1 MAELKVELNQINNN
15 VTVDE
20 TNVNVNLT
28 EQAVDVTLGTS
39 GPQGPRGTSLLNGVG
54 APSAGLGIIGD
65 FYLNTSNMNL
75 YGPKTES
82 GWGSPTDL
90 VGSQELG
97 YVHIQEVA
105 SATWSVTH
113 GLGFVPNITVVDTAG
128 TVVEGSY
135 SYPNSNTVVLTFIGA
150 FSGRAYLS

>member
-1 MAELKVELNQINNN
+1 MAELKVEIDQIVNN
-15 VTVDE
+15 VTIDE
-20 TNVNVNLT
+20 ENVVI
-28 EQAVDVTLGTS
+28 ELGTS
-39 GPQGPRGTSLLNGVG
+39 GPQGGRGTGILNGTT
-54 APSAGLGIIGD
+54 APDNSIGIIGD
-65 FYLNTSNMNL
+65 FFLNTTNMNL

-97 YVHIQEVA
+97 YVHIQSVP
-105 SATWSVTH
+105 SAVWNVTH
-113 GLGFVPNITVVDTAG
+113 GLGFTPNITVVDTAG

-135 SYPNSNTVVLTFIGA
+135 NYPNSSTVVLTFIGA

>member
-1 MAELKVELNQINNN
+1 MPELKVELNQINNN
-15 VTVDE
+15 VSIDE
-20 TNVNVNLT
+20 TNVDISLT
-28 EQAVDVTLGTS
+28 EQIVDVTLGTS
-39 GPQGPRGTSLLNGVG
+39 GPQGPRGTSLLNGAGV
-54 APSAGLGIIGD
+54 PSPTLGIIGD

-82 GWGSPTDL
+82 GWGNPTDL

-97 YVHIQEVA
+97 YVHIQENA

>member
-1 MAELKVELNQINNN
+1 MAELKVEIDQIVNN
-15 VTVDE
+15 VTIDE
-20 TNVNVNLT
+20 ENVVI
-28 EQAVDVTLGTS
+28 ELGTS
-39 GPQGPRGTSLLNGVG
+39 GPQGGRGTGILNGTT
-54 APSAGLGIIGD
+54 APDNSIGIIGD
-65 FYLNTSNMNL
+65 FFLNTTNMNL

-97 YVHIQEVA
+97 YVHIQSVPA
-105 SATWSVTH
+105 SVWNITH
-113 GLGFVPNITVVDTAG
+113 GLGFTPNITVVDTAG

-135 SYPNSNTVVLTFIGA
+135 NYPNSSTVVLSFVGA

>member
-1 MAELKVELNQINNN
+1 MPDLKVEINQVNNS
-15 VTVDE
+15 VSVDE
-20 TNVNVNLT
+20 TNVNINLT
-28 EQAVDVTLGTS
+28 EQISNVEIGTS

-54 APSAGLGIIGD
+54 APSLSTGIIGD

-75 YGPKTES
+75 YGPKTNS

-105 SATWSVTH
+105 SATWNITH

-135 SYPNSNTVVLTFIGA
+135 NYPNSNTVVLTFVGG

>member
-1 MAELKVELNQINNN
+1 MAELKVEIDQIVNNITIDEEN
-15 VTVDE
+15 VVIE
-20 TNVNVNLT
+20 
-28 EQAVDVTLGTS
+28 LGTS
-39 GPQGPRGTSLLNGVG
+39 GPQGGRGTGILNGTT
-54 APSAGLGIIGD
+54 APNNTIGIIGD
-65 FYLNTSNMNL
+65 FFLNTTNMNL

-97 YVHIQEVA
+97 YVHIQSVP
-105 SATWSVTH
+105 SAVWNVTH
-113 GLGFVPNITVVDTAG
+113 GLGFTPNITVVDTAG

-135 SYPNSNTVVLTFIGA
+135 NYPNSNTVVLTFIGA

>member
-1 MAELKVELNQINNN
+1 MAELKVEIDQIVNNITIDEEN
-15 VTVDE
+15 VVVE
-20 TNVNVNLT
+20 
-28 EQAVDVTLGTS
+28 LGTS
-39 GPQGPRGTSLLNGVG
+39 GPQGGRGTGILNGTT
-54 APSAGLGIIGD
+54 APNNTIGIVGD
-65 FYLNTSNMNL
+65 FFLNTTNMNL

-97 YVHIQEVA
+97 YVHIQSVP
-105 SATWSVTH
+105 SAVWNVTH
-113 GLGFVPNITVVDTAG
+113 GLGFTPNITVVDTAG

-135 SYPNSNTVVLTFIGA
+135 NYPNASTVVLTFIGA

>member
-1 MAELKVELNQINNN
+1 MAELKVEIDQIVNN
-15 VTVDE
+15 VTIDE
-20 TNVNVNLT
+20 ENVVI
-28 EQAVDVTLGTS
+28 ELGTS
-39 GPQGPRGTSLLNGVG
+39 GPQGGRGTGILNGTT
-54 APSAGLGIIGD
+54 APDNSIGIIGD
-65 FYLNTSNMNL
+65 FFLNTTNMNL

-97 YVHIQEVA
+97 YVHIQSVPA
-105 SATWSVTH
+105 SVWNITH
-113 GLGFVPNITVVDTAG
+113 GLGFTPNITVVDTAG

-135 SYPNSNTVVLTFIGA
+135 NYPNSSTVVLTFIGA

>member
-1 MAELKVELNQINNN
+1 MAELKVEIDQIVNNITIDEEN
-15 VTVDE
+15 VVVE
-20 TNVNVNLT
+20 
-28 EQAVDVTLGTS
+28 LGTS
-39 GPQGPRGTSLLNGVG
+39 GPQGGRGTGILNGTT
-54 APSAGLGIIGD
+54 APNNTIGIVGD
-65 FYLNTSNMNL
+65 FFLNTTNMNL

-97 YVHIQEVA
+97 YVHIQSVP
-105 SATWSVTH
+105 SAVWNVTH
-113 GLGFVPNITVVDTAG
+113 GLGFTPNITVVDTAG

-135 SYPNSNTVVLTFIGA
+135 NYPNSSTVVLSFIGA

>member
-1 MAELKVELNQINNN
+1 MPEVKVELSQINNN
-15 VTVDE
+15 VSVNE
-20 TNVNVNLT
+20 TNVDVNLT
-28 EQAVDVTLGTS
+28 EQIVNVDLGTS
-39 GPQGPRGTSLLNGVG
+39 GPQGARGTGILNGTG
-54 APSAGLGIIGD
+54 APSVGIGINGD

-75 YGPKTES
+75 YGPKTDS

-97 YVHIQEVA
+97 YVHIQSVP
-105 SATWSVTH
+105 SAVWNVTH
-113 GLGFVPNITVVDTAG
+113 GLGFTPNITVVDTAG

-135 SYPNSNTVVLTFIGA
+135 NYPDSSTVVLSFIGA

>member
-1 MAELKVELNQINNN
+1 MAELKVEIDQIVNN
-15 VTVDE
+15 VTIDE
-20 TNVNVNLT
+20 ENVVV
-28 EQAVDVTLGTS
+28 ELGTS
-39 GPQGPRGTSLLNGVG
+39 GPQGGRGTGILNGTT
-54 APSAGLGIIGD
+54 APNNTIGIVGD
-65 FYLNTSNMNL
+65 FFLNTTNMNL

-97 YVHIQEVA
+97 YVHIQSVP
-105 SATWSVTH
+105 SAVWNVTH
-113 GLGFVPNITVVDTAG
+113 GLGFTPNITVVDTAG

-135 SYPNSNTVVLTFIGA
+135 NYPNSSTVVLTFIGA

>member
-1 MAELKVELNQINNN
+1 MAELKVEIDQVVNN
-15 VTVDE
+15 VTIDE
-20 TNVNVNLT
+20 ENVVI
-28 EQAVDVTLGTS
+28 ELGTS
-39 GPQGPRGTSLLNGVG
+39 GPQGARGTGILNGTT
-54 APSAGLGIIGD
+54 APNNTIGIIGD
-65 FYLNTSNMNL
+65 FFLNTTNMNL

-105 SATWSVTH
+105 SATWNITH
-113 GLGFVPNITVVDTAG
+113 GLGFTPNITVVDTAG

-135 SYPNSNTVVLTFIGA
+135 NYPNSSTVVLSFVGA

>member
-1 MAELKVELNQINNN
+1 MAELKVEIDQIVNN
-15 VTVDE
+15 VTIDE
-20 TNVNVNLT
+20 ENVVI
-28 EQAVDVTLGTS
+28 ELGTS
-39 GPQGPRGTSLLNGVG
+39 GPQGGRGTGILNGTT
-54 APSAGLGIIGD
+54 APDNSIGIIGD
-65 FYLNTSNMNL
+65 FFLNTTNMNL

-97 YVHIQEVA
+97 YVHIQSVP
-105 SATWSVTH
+105 SAVWNITH
-113 GLGFVPNITVVDTAG
+113 GLGFTPNITVVDTAG

-135 SYPNSNTVVLTFIGA
+135 NYPNSSTVVLTFIGA

>member
-1 MAELKVELNQINNN
+1 MPELKVELNQINNN
-15 VTVDE
+15 VSIDE

-97 YVHIQEVA
+97 YVHIQENA

>member
-1 MAELKVELNQINNN
+1 MSEVKVELSQINNN
-15 VTVDE
+15 VSVNE
-20 TNVNVNLT
+20 TNVDINLT
-28 EQAVDVTLGTS
+28 EQIVNVDLGTS
-39 GPQGPRGTSLLNGVG
+39 GPQGPRGTGLLNGVG
-54 APSAGLGIIGD
+54 VPPESLGINGD

-75 YGPKTES
+75 YGPKTNS

-97 YVHIQEVA
+97 YVHIQSVP
-105 SATWSVTH
+105 SSVWNVTH
-113 GLGFVPNITVVDTAG
+113 GLGFTPNITVVDTAG

-135 SYPNSNTVVLTFIGA
+135 NYPNSNTVVLTFIGG

>member
-1 MAELKVELNQINNN
+1 MADLKVEIDQITNNIIIDEEN
-15 VTVDE
+15 VVIE
-20 TNVNVNLT
+20 
-28 EQAVDVTLGTS
+28 LGTS
-39 GPQGPRGTSLLNGVG
+39 GPQGGRGTGILNGTT
-54 APSAGLGIIGD
+54 PPDNNIGIIGD
-65 FYLNTSNMNL
+65 FFLNTTNMNL

-82 GWGSPTDL
+82 GWGTPTDL

-105 SATWSVTH
+105 SATWNITH
-113 GLGFVPNITVVDTAG
+113 GLGFTPNITVVDTAG

-135 SYPNSNTVVLTFIGA
+135 NYPNSNTVVLSFVGA

>member
-1 MAELKVELNQINNN
+1 MAELKVEIDQITNNIIIDEEN
-15 VTVDE
+15 VVIE
-20 TNVNVNLT
+20 
-28 EQAVDVTLGTS
+28 LGTS
-39 GPQGPRGTSLLNGVG
+39 GPQGGRGTGILNGTS
-54 APSAGLGIIGD
+54 APNNNIGILGD
-65 FYLNTSNMNL
+65 FFLNTTNMNL

-82 GWGSPTDL
+82 GWGTPTDL

-105 SATWSVTH
+105 SATWNITH
-113 GLGFVPNITVVDTAG
+113 GLGFTPNITVVDTAG

-135 SYPNSNTVVLTFIGA
+135 NYPNSNTVVLSFVGA

>member
-1 MAELKVELNQINNN
+1 MAELKVEIDQIVNNITIDEEN
-15 VTVDE
+15 VVIE
-20 TNVNVNLT
+20 
-28 EQAVDVTLGTS
+28 LGTS
-39 GPQGPRGTSLLNGVG
+39 GPQGGRGTGILNGTT
-54 APSAGLGIIGD
+54 APNNTIGILGD
-65 FYLNTSNMNL
+65 FFLNTTNMNL

-82 GWGSPTDL
+82 GWGTPVDL

-105 SATWSVTH
+105 SATWSITH
-113 GLGFVPNITVVDTAG
+113 GLGFTPNITVVDTAG

-135 SYPNSNTVVLTFIGA
+135 NYPNSNTVVLTFVGA

>member
-1 MAELKVELNQINNN
+1 MAELKVEIDQIVNNITIDEEN
-15 VTVDE
+15 VVVE
-20 TNVNVNLT
+20 
-28 EQAVDVTLGTS
+28 LGTS
-39 GPQGPRGTSLLNGVG
+39 GPQGGRGTGILNGTT
-54 APSAGLGIIGD
+54 APNNTIGIVGD
-65 FYLNTSNMNL
+65 FFLNTTNMNL

-90 VGSQELG
+90 VGSQELA
-97 YVHIQEVA
+97 YMHIQENA
-105 SATWSVTH
+105 SATWSITH

-135 SYPNSNTVVLTFIGA
+135 NYPNANTVVLTFVGA

>member
-1 MAELKVELNQINNN
+1 MPELKVELNQINNN
-15 VTVDE
+15 VSIDE

-39 GPQGPRGTSLLNGVG
+39 GPQGPRGTGLLNGVG

-97 YVHIQEVA
+97 YVHIQENA

>member
-1 MAELKVELNQINNN
+1 MAELKVEIDQVINN
-15 VTVDE
+15 VTIDE
-20 TNVNVNLT
+20 ENVVI
-28 EQAVDVTLGTS
+28 ELGTS
-39 GPQGPRGTSLLNGVG
+39 GPQGGRGTGILNGTT
-54 APSAGLGIIGD
+54 APNNTIGILGD
-65 FYLNTSNMNL
+65 FFLNTTNMNL

-82 GWGSPTDL
+82 GWGTPVDL

-105 SATWSVTH
+105 SATWSITH
-113 GLGFVPNITVVDTAG
+113 GLGFTPNITVVDTAG

-135 SYPNSNTVVLTFIGA
+135 NYPNSNTVVLTFVGA

>member
-1 MAELKVELNQINNN
+1 MAELKVEIDQIVNN
-15 VTVDE
+15 VTIDE
-20 TNVNVNLT
+20 ENVVI
-28 EQAVDVTLGTS
+28 ELGTS
-39 GPQGPRGTSLLNGVG
+39 GPQGARGTGILNGTS
-54 APSAGLGIIGD
+54 APSNDIGIIGD
-65 FYLNTSNMNL
+65 FFLNTTNMNL

-105 SATWSVTH
+105 SATWNITH
-113 GLGFVPNITVVDTAG
+113 GLGFTPNITVVDTAG

-135 SYPNSNTVVLTFIGA
+135 NYPNSSTVVLSFVGA